1 MLTLVPTSPS
11 TEPTPSTRKGGTGS
25 SQVAVGER
33 NASTALAQAGTTPA
47 SVPRACSRAVRV
59 RGICRRHVRRVPRKD
74 IRRVPSTREP
84 SSGQKKQVGS
94 ALPDPTLRVYL
105 ETAAPAGESRPSAQ
119 AASRPA
125 LFPRPWPS
133 LPTGLSGPGPFPRV
147 LAGSHS
153 GHLWMG
159 LVPPPRPPPPLLLV
173 RTLPSCWEA
182 PSGETVLV
190 GADAGR
196 QSASPGGR
204 GGLAL
209 SHGTPR
215 SLDPESRRCRQPR
228 LSRPLP

>member
-33 NASTALAQAGTTPA
+33 KASTALAQAGTTPA

-159 LVPPPRPPPPLLLV
+159 LVPPLGHC
-173 RTLPSCWEA
+173 LPFCW
-182 PSGETVLV
+182 S
-190 GADAGR
+190 
-196 QSASPGGR
+196 
-204 GGLAL
+204 
-209 SHGTPR
+209 
-215 SLDPESRRCRQPR
+215 
-228 LSRPLP
+228 